1 MRRTKGTGSIYKR
14 KDGRWC
20 ASIYDDKDGKIT
32 RRYVYGRTQKEV
44 HAKLKQLEEQMQ
56 TEKEQALHP
65 FLSKK
70 FSDWVYEYLE
80 VYKKPLLKQTTYNTY
95 QNFYRKHILRHEIG
109 KMPVGE
115 LSAEYIQEYYRK
127 KQLSGLSAKTIHHI
141 HVLINGSLTKAF
153 QLGYLERNVCER
165 VVLPKKERFTGEH
178 MNLEDA
184 KRFIADG
191 KDERLYPIIVTAM
204 LTGLR
209 RGELFGL
216 HWGDIDWENQILHVN
231 GSLCRVQKTDDKGKS
246 YTDYEVLSPKTTK
259 SRRNVPLSH
268 TVVQALLLQKEW
280 QETSQKLLGES
291 YENPENFVFTEEDGS
306 IIDHRRFL
314 DQYYAVLEKYNISR
328 IRFHDLRHTFASL
341 LLESGENI
349 KSIQELLGHSQIS
362 TTMDIYA
369 HFSENLKKKSIQNLS
384 NLIGDD

>member
-1 MRRTKGTGSIYKR
+1 
-14 KDGRWC
+14 
-20 ASIYDDKDGKIT
+20 
-32 RRYVYGRTQKEV
+32 
-44 HAKLKQLEEQMQ
+44 
-56 TEKEQALHP
+56 
-65 FLSKK
+65 
-70 FSDWVYEYLE
+70 
-80 VYKKPLLKQTTYNTY
+80 
-95 QNFYRKHILRHEIG
+95 
-109 KMPVGE
+109 
-115 LSAEYIQEYYRK
+115 
-127 KQLSGLSAKTIHHI
+127 
-141 HVLINGSLTKAF
+141 
-153 QLGYLERNVCER
+153 
-165 VVLPKKERFTGEH
+165 